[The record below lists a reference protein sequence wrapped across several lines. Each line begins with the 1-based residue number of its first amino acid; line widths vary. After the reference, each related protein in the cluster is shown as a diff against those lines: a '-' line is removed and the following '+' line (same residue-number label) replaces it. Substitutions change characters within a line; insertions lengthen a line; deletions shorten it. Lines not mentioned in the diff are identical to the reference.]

1 MAQPE
6 KVVISDASA
15 RSVQAPQ
22 GGISKFAEAAETD
35 IDCTPLLVGPA
46 GMREGIMVT
55 ISVNGGA
62 AWVAFREAAGQAL
75 SLADNAAYNDAVP
88 RLIPNQLPLDVVLN
102 PDRPF
107 LRFAPISGA
116 TVDVTVVPS

>member
-6 KVVISDASA
+6 KVVVSDASA

-22 GGISKFAEAAETD
+22 GGVSKFAEAAETD
-35 IDCTPLLVGPA
+35 IDCNPLLPSPVGL
-46 GMREGIMVT
+46 REGIMVT

-62 AWVAFREAAGQAL
+62 VWACFHAAAGTAL
-75 SLADNAAYNDAVP
+75 SLADNAAYNDNVP
-88 RLIPNQLPLDVVLN
+88 RLIPNQLPVDVVLN

-107 LRFAPISGA
+107 LRFIPIGGA

>member
-22 GGISKFAEAAETD
+22 GGLGKFAEAAETE
-35 IDCTPLLVGPA
+35 IDCTPLLPGPA
-46 GMREGIMVT
+46 GLREGIMVT

-62 AWVAFREAAGQAL
+62 AWVAFREATGQAL
-75 SLADNAAYNDAVP
+75 TLTDQAAYNDGIP
-88 RLIPNQLPLDVVLN
+88 RLVPNGLPLDVVLN

-107 LRFAPISGA
+107 LRFAPI
-116 TVDVTVVPS
+116 